1 MQLFICHHYL
11 LLTSAITTE
20 LDSIFDVSKKSRRKS
35 IFDQFLAWH
44 VFATNHSICP
54 EFHQHLHMSFQS
66 FQKLVGLLNILLVDQ
81 EMASLHGGAIIPELC
96 DITLQYL
103 AGSYTDI
110 FFLVGISQSSFFHLL
125 WKTIKAINKCAELQI
140 TWPYTKEQQIECA
153 CGFTSISTNCALCEC
168 VAVLD
173 GYHLQT
179 TTPSKKKVHNVQSYF
194 SGHYQT

>member
-1 MQLFICHHYL
+1 M
-11 LLTSAITTE
+11 
-20 LDSIFDVSKKSRRKS
+20 
-35 IFDQFLAWH
+35 
-44 VFATNHSICP
+44 
-54 EFHQHLHMSFQS
+54 
-66 FQKLVGLLNILLVDQ
+66 QKLCCVHTRQ
-81 EMASLHGGAIIPELC
+81 QFSASLDYFVTSSPPYLHQFSTISGGNFIIPELC

-179 TTPSKKKVHNVQSYF
+179 TTPSKKKS
-194 SGHYQT
+194 T